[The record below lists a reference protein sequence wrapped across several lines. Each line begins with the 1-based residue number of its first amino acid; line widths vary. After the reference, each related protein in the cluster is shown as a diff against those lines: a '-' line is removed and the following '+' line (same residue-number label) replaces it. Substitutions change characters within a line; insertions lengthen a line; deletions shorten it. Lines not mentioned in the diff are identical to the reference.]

1 MSMRLV
7 LLPLL
12 CLTIIAAPAG
22 QAPGALQPS
31 DVVYEGFRNV
41 LTNGNASTYGKALT
55 HRYVD
60 GELRFLTVAHLG
72 QLHEFRIADT
82 PLGGTVAQ
90 PTATWTLPA
99 GMYDDFTGIWWDAA
113 KSRLWVTRTL
123 DYGDANTFYPTRISV
138 LTLGAGSISNV
149 KTFSLAGVPS
159 KQVFGGAQALPAWAQ
174 TALGCEGRPYIVG
187 WGGYTSLVDQTSKA
201 SVGPAM
207 FCIPDPDSI
216 GNGATVPASQFKTL
230 LNAVGNRGY
239 RATPYTNLVD
249 DAQWTGTNPAGSYW
263 MTWNDSYYNTGMWIE
278 GTTKRGYVA
287 IATVGTG
294 RVRYADGGVQVDGQ
308 GFEMH
313 LWNPARLGDG
323 LLTRPDS
330 MTVLNLP
337 RGNTRTWEDYGVGKI
352 TGATYDATSGRMYLI
367 GFPFGTDDHI
377 GRLYSFTVN
386 AGGSSVPPPATGAP
400 VDAVVSEWSAWT
412 GTSDW
417 SACVAG
423 SQARDEERT
432 RTVLTP
438 AANGGATPS
447 LRETRRATRACTS
460 ASRLTASLVAS
471 GFDRPVGVVPH
482 PSDPTVLVV
491 WQQTGRARLIRNGAI
506 DATDFIDL
514 SGEITAGGEQGL
526 LGLAFA
532 PDFSTSG
539 RVFVNFTDRAGHT
552 VIARF
557 QRVTGNNF
565 RLDPSTRFDLQW
577 PDGRRL
583 IEQPY
588 NNHNGGQIAFGPDG
602 YLYIGMGDGGS
613 ANDPQH
619 HAQNPQSLLGKML
632 RIDVSVATS
641 DSRGYR
647 IPATNPFAAT
657 AGVLGEIWAFGL
669 RNPWRWSFDDPTRG
683 GTGALLIGDV
693 GQAAW
698 EEVNYEPR
706 GAGGRNY
713 GWRNRE
719 GAHDNVTSPAPY
731 SLPLRDPL
739 LEYDRGTGRTV
750 VGGVV
755 YRGSAL
761 GAGYR
766 GRYFLADF
774 ITNRVWSV
782 ALDVDSTSG
791 EARPDDLREHT
802 ADLGGATASP
812 ASFGV
817 DGSGEVLIVTYG
829 GSVYRLGASG
839 SGGNGTAPA
848 RPYDGPA
855 VGTAR
860 PR

>member
-1 MSMRLV
+1 
-7 LLPLL
+7 
-12 CLTIIAAPAG
+12 
-22 QAPGALQPS
+22 
-31 DVVYEGFRNV
+31 
-41 LTNGNASTYGKALT
+41 
-55 HRYVD
+55 
-60 GELRFLTVAHLG
+60 
-72 QLHEFRIADT
+72 
-82 PLGGTVAQ
+82 
-90 PTATWTLPA
+90 
-99 GMYDDFTGIWWDAA
+99 
-113 KSRLWVTRTL
+113 
-123 DYGDANTFYPTRISV
+123 
-138 LTLGAGSISNV
+138 
-149 KTFSLAGVPS
+149 
-159 KQVFGGAQALPAWAQ
+159 
-174 TALGCEGRPYIVG
+174 
-187 WGGYTSLVDQTSKA
+187 
-201 SVGPAM
+201 
-207 FCIPDPDSI
+207 
-216 GNGATVPASQFKTL
+216 
-230 LNAVGNRGY
+230 
-239 RATPYTNLVD
+239 
-249 DAQWTGTNPAGSYW
+249 
-263 MTWNDSYYNTGMWIE
+263 
-278 GTTKRGYVA
+278 
-287 IATVGTG
+287 
-294 RVRYADGGVQVDGQ
+294 
-308 GFEMH
+308 
-313 LWNPARLGDG
+313 
-323 LLTRPDS
+323 
-330 MTVLNLP
+330 
-337 RGNTRTWEDYGVGKI
+337 
-352 TGATYDATSGRMYLI
+352 
-367 GFPFGTDDHI
+367 
-377 GRLYSFTVN
+377 
-386 AGGSSVPPPATGAP
+386 
-400 VDAVVSEWSAWT
+400 
-412 GTSDW
+412 
-417 SACVAG
+417 
-423 SQARDEERT
+423 
-432 RTVLTP
+432 
-438 AANGGATPS
+438 
-447 LRETRRATRACTS
+447 
-460 ASRLTASLVAS
+460 
-471 GFDRPVGVVPH
+471 
-482 PSDPTVLVV
+482 
-491 WQQTGRARLIRNGAI
+491 
-506 DATDFIDL
+506 
-514 SGEITAGGEQGL
+514 
-526 LGLAFA
+526 
-532 PDFSTSG
+532 
-539 RVFVNFTDRAGHT
+539 
-552 VIARF
+552 
-557 QRVTGNNF
+557 
-565 RLDPSTRFDLQW
+565 
-577 PDGRRL
+577 
-583 IEQPY
+583 
-588 NNHNGGQIAFGPDG
+588 
-602 YLYIGMGDGGS
+602 
-613 ANDPQH
+613 
-619 HAQNPQSLLGKML
+619 ML